1 MKTSLRASLIAAA
14 IASYPL
20 GGFAAGLGQINVFSG
35 LGQPLRAEIQ
45 LSATPQ
51 ELQSITARIAPP
63 DAFRQANIPYPG
75 FMTGIRVSVD
85 QQGSRPVVR
94 LTSDRPIS
102 EPFVGLLIELNW
114 ESGRLSREYT
124 FLLDPVDIAPPKPV
138 AAPVSPSPAIARP
151 PSAPAVATA
160 PRPVADRYTVQRGD
174 TLRRI
179 AEQNRHE
186 GTSLDQM
193 LVALFRANPSAFDG
207 ENINRLRAG
216 AVLSVPSAEVARQTS
231 PAEARKEILA
241 QAADFEAYRQRLAG
255 AVSTRAAEPA
265 PAAQAS
271 AGTIVPRVDDAAE
284 RAETSDRL
292 QVSKTQPTPDASGDV
307 GATGRLQALEEE
319 LIAREKG
326 LEEAN
331 ARLAQLETSIREL
344 QKLLELRNQSL
355 AQLQQQGAPV
365 TLEPPAVQ
373 APPPAAPLAAE
384 VPPAAVPTPPAAEST
399 PPAADATPPVVVE
412 PAPAQPAAPVAEP
425 PKPQPRP
432 QVAPQPEPEPEPDF
446 LSSLLADPAMLGAGG
461 GVLALL
467 IAFALYRARQ
477 RKQAAQQLDSS
488 ALMSEF
494 PPDTSAVFGA
504 TGGQSVDTGNSSI
517 LQTDFSQSGLSA
529 IDADEGVDPVAEA
542 DVYMAYG
549 RDAQAEEILE
559 DALKADPN
567 RAAIYLKLLEIH
579 AQRQHLKPFETT
591 ATELYARTGGQG
603 SDWDKAAAMGRKL
616 DPDNPLYS
624 AAPVEAERSVAPK
637 TELPPGGVPLAAVAA
652 TVVSAAG
659 AASAATLVEDE
670 AGEESGPAL
679 SSLDFTTTGGIEPSP
694 SQFKDTW
701 TMPGELGQAAAEVEQ
716 IEAQLD
722 AGRDPSQA
730 FDLATEDHSLEQTGT
745 IDFDL
750 GLDESPVEVSPE
762 PASDVAGGELA
773 QEVAA
778 AKDVMSDS
786 GLDFDLGGDEVT
798 LDEAPAVQELDTTAS
813 FAVASAPTPTEVPA
827 LEFDL
832 PSLGGDDDKPAFD
845 MSATVIQAED
855 LAAEDDAVVDL
866 EKTSFDNS
874 LLDFDFDLESPT
886 VDAPAAAQ
894 PAGLDL
900 TSFDLDLEPSED
912 VAESG
917 TTPVSEPALTTAND
931 APLDSEVETKLELA
945 RAYDEMGDKE
955 GALELLQEVLAE
967 GAPAQQEAAR
977 ALIEK
982 LG

>member
-51 ELQSITARIAPP
+51 ELPSITARIAPP

-85 QQGSRPVVR
+85 QKGSRPVVR
-94 LTSDRPIS
+94 LSSDRPIS

-138 AAPVSPSPAIARP
+138 AASVSPAPAVART
-151 PSAPAVATA
+151 PSAPAVTTA

-216 AVLSVPSAEVARQTS
+216 AVLSVPSAEAARQTS

-271 AGTIVPRVDDAAE
+271 AGAIVPRVDDAAE
-284 RAETSDRL
+284 RADTSDRL
-292 QVSKTQPTPDASGDV
+292 QVSKTQPTPGASGEV
-307 GATGRLQALEEE
+307 GAASRLQALEEE

-331 ARLAQLETSIREL
+331 ARLAQLENSIREL

-355 AQLQQQGAPV
+355 AQLQPQGAPV
-365 TLEPPAVQ
+365 TLEPPV
-373 APPPAAPLAAE
+373 PAAPPVVPPVAETPLAAA
-384 VPPAAVPTPPAAEST
+384 VTSPPAVEAS
-399 PPAADATPPVVVE
+399 PPAADATPPAVVE
-412 PAPAQPAAPVAEP
+412 APPAPPAVAPPAVE
-425 PKPQPRP
+425 KPRP
-432 QVAPQPEPEPEPDF
+432 RVAPQPEPEPEPDF

-467 IAFALYRARQ
+467 LAFALYRARQ
-477 RKQAAQQLDSS
+477 RKQAAQQPDNS

-637 TELPPGGVPLAAVAA
+637 TELPPGSSQVAAVAA
-652 TVVSAAG
+652 TVVAAG
-659 AASAATLVEDE
+659 AAASAATLIEDE

-722 AGRDPSQA
+722 AGRDPAQA
-730 FDLATEDHSLEQTGT
+730 FDLTSEDHSLEQTGT

-750 GLDESPVEVSPE
+750 GLDEVPAETQPA
-762 PASDVAGGELA
+762 PASGVAVDE
-773 QEVAA
+773 QSQDVAA

-786 GLDFDLGGDEVT
+786 GLDFDLGGEEITLNEASAADEI
-798 LDEAPAVQELDTTAS
+798 DTTAS
-813 FAVASAPTPTEVPA
+813 FAVASAPSPDEVPA

-832 PSLGGDDDKPAFD
+832 PSLGDDDKPAFD

-855 LAAEDDAVVDL
+855 MAAEDDAVVDL

-886 VDAPAAAQ
+886 VDAPPAPQ

-900 TSFDLDLEPSED
+900 TSFDLDLEPSD
-912 VAESG
+912 DLAAPAPTSA
-917 TTPVSEPALTTAND
+917 VSDLAPSSASD
-931 APLDSEVETKLELA
+931 AALDSEVETKLELA